1 MAPGHRYS
9 FWNDRQVSDSKM
21 LGVMLVLSTGIQRG
35 WWQACLELV
44 WYIYLPRPFLQIG
57 SQPVNLAGLE
67 LNRVYQTDLEPFR
80 PISWQNLYNK
90 KRSFTPSRPAI
101 IVISP
106 PLPFSPSFSFSLFTL
121 LPPPLL
127 PLPLECRDEK
137 LPHLA
142 YSHFL
147 NHQAVVFVTT
157 ADLFTTR
164 ILLPE

>member
-90 KRSFTPSRPAI
+90 KLSFTPSRPAI
-101 IVISP
+101 IVIPPPFPFLPLFPFLFSLSS
-106 PLPFSPSFSFSLFTL
+106 PLPFSLYLWSAGMKNYHTWPIVIFLITKLWSLWPQLICL
-121 LPPPLL
+121 L
-127 PLPLECRDEK
+127 LE
-137 LPHLA
+137 
-142 YSHFL
+142 
-147 NHQAVVFVTT
+147 
-157 ADLFTTR
+157 
-164 ILLPE
+164 LLPE